1 MSDHTGESESQN
13 RVIYWVAWG
22 LLAVF
27 IVIGLFT
34 FSSARESQRA
44 NEKADEFIA
53 ALEDAGAQR
62 LPTKDQVVR
71 VLGDDGGAV
80 CHDPANA
87 LRKATLYSM
96 MTNGATGPA
105 CAR

>member
-1 MSDHTGESESQN
+1 MSDHTGESRSQN
-13 RVIYWVAWG
+13 RIIYWVAWG

-34 FSSARESQRA
+34 FSSARESQEA

-62 LPTKDQVVR
+62 LPRRTRWCGYSVTTVAR
-71 VLGDDGGAV
+71 S
-80 CHDPANA
+80 
-87 LRKATLYSM
+87 AT
-96 MTNGATGPA
+96 TRATR
-105 CAR
+105 CARRRCTR